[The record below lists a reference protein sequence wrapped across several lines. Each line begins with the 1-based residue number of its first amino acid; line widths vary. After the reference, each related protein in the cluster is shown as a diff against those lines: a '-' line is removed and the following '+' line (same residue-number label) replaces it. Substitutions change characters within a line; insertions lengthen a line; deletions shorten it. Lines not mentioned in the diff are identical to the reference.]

1 MKKIYLILSFCLL
14 SNIFVKAQTKVSFTP
29 YFQLGGMYYS
39 SKQVTSTGAGPGIG
53 LSVGVNEHI
62 LAKTDVNLYWV
73 NGNAAS
79 FRLALGYKKNG
90 FWAPAGY
97 LGISSIF
104 GSRTEFLLEDGS
116 RPVTPVFS
124 FGLQVSPLKFEN
136 EKGFVSILEIGYGFA
151 NYHGKNLEVSLLS
164 LGLKLQ

>member
-39 SKQVTSTGAGPGIG
+39 SKQVTNTGIGPGIG
-53 LSVGVNEHI
+53 LSVEINEHI

-79 FRLALGYKKNG
+79 FKIALGYKKNG
-90 FWAPAGY
+90 FWAPAGC

-116 RPVTPVFS
+116 RPLNPLLS
-124 FGLQVSPLKFEN
+124 FGLQVSPLRFEN
-136 EKGFVSILEIGYGFA
+136 EKGFVSILEIGYELGH
-151 NYHGKNLEVSLLS
+151 YSGKNLQISLIS
-164 LGLKLQ
+164 LGVKL

>member
-1 MKKIYLILSFCLL
+1 MKKIYLILSICLL
-14 SNIFVKAQTKVSFTP
+14 SNIFVKAQTKVNFVP

-39 SKQVTSTGAGPGIG
+39 SKHVTSTGVGPGIG
-53 LSVGVNEHI
+53 LSVGINEHI

-79 FRLALGYKKNG
+79 LRLAVGYKKNG

-104 GSRTEFLLEDGS
+104 ASRTEFLLEGGS
-116 RPVTPVFS
+116 RPVNPLFS
-124 FGLQVSPLKFEN
+124 IGLQFSPLRFEK
-136 EKGFVSILEIGYGFA
+136 EKGFVSILEFGYELGHY
-151 NYHGKNLEVSLLS
+151 NGKNLQISLIS
-164 LGLKLQ
+164 LGVKL